1 VKRPTS
7 NRGEGVRES
16 VPAEL
21 LERCRGGDE
30 SAWAELVRATQ
41 REVYTLCLRILRNP
55 DDAADATQDA
65 YVRAWKGLKSFR
77 GEASFTTWLY
87 RVASNAAISKQ
98 RSRKR
103 RREHEV
109 TSDDEMLALLPSG
122 ESTEGRA
129 GARVELE
136 TLERALRALPEHYRA
151 AVVLRDVYGMSID
164 EIAERLAIS
173 ESAAKVRVH
182 RGRKKLREMVFP
194 ANGTEVEERA

>member
-1 VKRPTS
+1 VRRPTS
-7 NRGEGVRES
+7 YRGEGARES

-21 LERCRGGDE
+21 LERCRKGDE

-55 DDAADATQDA
+55 DDAAEATQDA

-109 TSDDEMLALLPSG
+109 TGDDEMLTLLPSG
-122 ESTEGRA
+122 ESTEDRA
-129 GARVELE
+129 GVRAELE
-136 TLERALRALPEHYRA
+136 TLERALRALPEHYRS
-151 AVVLRDVYGMSID
+151 AVVLRDVYGMSIH
-164 EIAERLAIS
+164 EIADQLAIS

-182 RGRKKLREMVFP
+182 RGRKRLKEMVFP
-194 ANGTEVEERA
+194 S

>member
-1 VKRPTS
+1 M
-7 NRGEGVRES
+7 RES
-16 VPAEL
+16 VSAEL
-21 LERCRGGDE
+21 LERCRRGDE

-55 DDAADATQDA
+55 DDAAEASQDA

-103 RREHEV
+103 SREHEV
-109 TSDDEMLALLPSG
+109 SSDDEMLASLPSG

-129 GARVELE
+129 DVRAELE

-164 EIAERLAIS
+164 EIAGQLAIS

-182 RGRKKLREMVFP
+182 RGRKKLKEMVFP
-194 ANGTEVEERA
+194 ANGTKS